1 MRRYQFVRAAAA
13 TPRLAIADPAENA
26 RVIAKMMTET
36 SAEVI
41 VFPELCTTGYTCG
54 DLFMQKTLLS
64 ASDRALDEL
73 CAATGRA
80 AMAGKLVFVGAPVAS
95 CGRLYNCAVAMA
107 NGRILGAVP
116 KSYLPT
122 YGEFYEARWF
132 EPGNNAREDTV
143 RIAGRDVPFGCDL
156 LFCDEEGA
164 LCVGA
169 EICEDLWVN
178 VPPSSFLAAAGAN
191 VIVNLSAS
199 DEVLTKSAYRR
210 QIVSTQSARCICGYV
225 YASSGMDESTSDLVF
240 SGHDLIY
247 DNGQKKAESIYEFGL
262 IEGLIDLERIEHD
275 RLRMG
280 TSLHAGAPM
289 PVRRIVYKSVD
300 SAELPGEVCA
310 YPFVPQNADELAARC
325 AEIVRLQ
332 ATGLATRLRKTGMKT
347 AVVGISGGLDSTLAL
362 IVTAQAFEM
371 CNLPSENIIAIT
383 MPGFGTTKRT
393 YDSARELIDCFGAT
407 LRIIPI
413 DKACMQHFSD
423 IGHDPD
429 ARDVTYENTQA
440 RERTQ
445 ILMDVANQTGGLVVG
460 TGDLSEL
467 ALGWCTYNGDHM
479 SMYAVNAGV
488 PKTLVQYVIAA
499 YAKTRPQLAHV
510 LQTVLDTPI
519 SPELLP
525 PDENGQIAQ
534 KTEERIGK
542 YDIHDFILYHALRN
556 GSAPGKIFALL
567 CVAFPDVPRQTLKE
581 TMLTFYRRFFT
592 QQFKRNCLPDGV
604 KIGAVCLSPRGDWRM
619 PSEAS
624 ARAWLCEAE
633 EL

>member
-156 LFCDEEGA
+156 LFCDEEGS

-247 DNGQKKAESIYEFGL
+247 DNGQKKAESIYEFGFV
-262 IEGLIDLERIEHD
+262 EGLIDLERIEHD

-467 ALGWCTYNGDHM
+467 ALGWATYNGDHM
-479 SMYAVNAGV
+479 SMYAVNASV
-488 PKTLVQYVIAA
+488 PKTLVRYLVQYEADRSGDAELSAA
-499 YAKTRPQLAHV
+499 LNDILA
-510 LQTVLDTPI
+510 TPV

-525 PDENGQIAQ
+525 PEEGEISQ
-534 KTEERIGK
+534 KTEDLVGPYEL
-542 YDIHDFILYHALRN
+542 HDFFLYHILRRGCTAEKTRRLALR
-556 GSAPGKIFALL
+556 
-567 CVAFPDVPRQTLKE
+567 AFDGRYDEKTITRWLQT
-581 TMLTFYRRFFT
+581 FCRRFFS
-592 QQFKRNCLPDGV
+592 QQFKRSCMPDGPKV
-604 KIGAVCLSPRGDWRM
+604 GSVALSPRGDLRM
-619 PSEAS
+619 PSDAVG
-624 ARAWLCEAE
+624 ALWQVKG
-633 EL
+633 

>member
-1 MRRYQFVRAAAA
+1 M
-13 TPRLAIADPAENA
+13 
-26 RVIAKMMTET
+26 
-36 SAEVI
+36 
-41 VFPELCTTGYTCG
+41 
-54 DLFMQKTLLS
+54 
-64 ASDRALDEL
+64 
-73 CAATGRA
+73 
-80 AMAGKLVFVGAPVAS
+80 
-95 CGRLYNCAVAMA
+95 
-107 NGRILGAVP
+107 
-116 KSYLPT
+116 
-122 YGEFYEARWF
+122 
-132 EPGNNAREDTV
+132 
-143 RIAGRDVPFGCDL
+143 PFGCDL

-191 VIVNLSAS
+191 IIVNLSAS

-347 AVVGISGGLDSTLAL
+347 AVVGISGWAGLDARADRHGAGVRNVAISRAKTSSRSPCPASARRSGRT
-362 IVTAQAFEM
+362 TA
-371 CNLPSENIIAIT
+371 P
-383 MPGFGTTKRT
+383 
-393 YDSARELIDCFGAT
+393 RELIDCFGAT

-467 ALGWCTYNGDHM
+467 ALGWCT
-479 SMYAVNAGV
+479 
-488 PKTLVQYVIAA
+488 
-499 YAKTRPQLAHV
+499 
-510 LQTVLDTPI
+510 
-519 SPELLP
+519 
-525 PDENGQIAQ
+525 
-534 KTEERIGK
+534 
-542 YDIHDFILYHALRN
+542 
-556 GSAPGKIFALL
+556 
-567 CVAFPDVPRQTLKE
+567 
-581 TMLTFYRRFFT
+581 
-592 QQFKRNCLPDGV
+592 
-604 KIGAVCLSPRGDWRM
+604 
-619 PSEAS
+619 
-624 ARAWLCEAE
+624 
-633 EL
+633 